1 MQPQTAT
8 PTPPPPPPPPPTQAQ
23 ALTITTDDGFTLSG
37 QLYGNP
43 AEAHAA
49 LLIAPAMGVAQSYY
63 APFARWLVS
72 QGFVVLS
79 FDYRG
84 MGQSRPAEHRH
95 SLRGFDADIHT
106 WGQRDAAAALATLDG
121 LLPATQASPTPI
133 HWLGH
138 SLGGQIF
145 GLVPNR
151 DRVARMV
158 TIGTGSGYWL
168 ENAAQLKR
176 MVWWLWFFVVPV
188 VLPLAGYFP
197 GKRLKKVGD
206 LPAGVMSQWRRWC
219 LHRDYMMGEGG
230 TALRE
235 QYARIRTPILSVSFT
250 DDEFMS
256 ERNTE
261 SLHGFYAGAPRTM
274 KRIAPADIGERRI
287 GHFGFFRPQFQA
299 TLWPQVHGFLS
310 AA

>member
-1 MQPQTAT
+1 VLHVPEGT
-8 PTPPPPPPPPPTQAQ
+8 PRC
-23 ALTITTDDGFTLSG
+23 GV
-37 QLYGNP
+37 
-43 AEAHAA
+43 
-49 LLIAPAMGVAQSYY
+49 LIAPAMGVPAGYY
-63 APFARWLVS
+63 ADFAAWLAQ
-72 QGFVVLS
+72 QGAVVLS

-84 MGQSRPAEHRH
+84 MGASRPARYAR
-95 SLRGFDADIHT
+95 SLKGLEADVLT
-106 WGQRDAAAALATLDG
+106 WAERDAAAALDTLSAR
-121 LLPATQASPTPI
+121 LPPDTPI

-158 TIGTGSGYWL
+158 TVGTGSGYWL
-168 ENAAQLKR
+168 ENAPPLKR

-197 GKRLKKVGD
+197 GKRMKKVGD

-219 LHRDYMMGEGG
+219 LAPDYMMGEGG
-230 TALRE
+230 AALRA
-235 QYARIRTPILSVSFT
+235 QYARITTPILSMSFT

-256 ERNTE
+256 ARNTE

-274 KRIAPADIGERRI
+274 ARIAPADLGVRRI

-299 TLWPQVHGFLS
+299 TLWPRVHGFLAS
-310 AA
+310 

>member
-1 MQPQTAT
+1 MQPQTPT
-8 PTPPPPPPPPPTQAQ
+8 PTP
-23 ALTITTDDGFTLSG
+23 ALKITTADGFALSG

-43 AEAHAA
+43 AQARAA

-63 APFARWLVS
+63 APFARWLSS

-106 WGQRDAAAALATLDG
+106 WAERDAAAALATLDA
-121 LLPATQASPTPI
+121 LLPATTPI

-151 DRVARMV
+151 DRIARMV
-158 TIGTGSGYWL
+158 TVGTGSGYWL
-168 ENAAQLKR
+168 ENAPPLKR
-176 MVWWLWFFVVPV
+176 MVWWLWYFVVPV

-230 TALRE
+230 AALRA
-235 QYARIRTPILSVSFT
+235 QYARISTPILSMSFT

-256 ERNTE
+256 ARNTE

-274 KRIAPADIGERRI
+274 ARIAPADIGERRI